1 MSQFTNVNH
10 QDTPLHQLPRLL
22 YIGDVPIT
30 NTFAGAALLYRLLAF
45 YPSDKLV
52 IICSVTPGM
61 KTLPGVKYYHWG
73 ARFPRLLQT
82 RFASVYCLWHFWR
95 HKQIPSLITKVADSF
110 QPEAV
115 LSVSHVNA
123 WLSAWRLSVARSISF
138 HLIAHDDYA
147 FTQLLPKIARP
158 WAERRF
164 AEAYRGASSRF
175 CISPAMAEIYR
186 QRYGEPAEVM
196 YPTRN
201 LTTSSYDQV
210 ACRTTRETTSLTFAY
225 AGSIHGDSTFS
236 QIISFARIVGE
247 LGHRLL
253 IFTPQYIDLAARANA
268 ASVLLDARAP
278 LPVEEL
284 FDRLRKEADCL
295 VVVQSHDAERA
306 EISTLFPTKF
316 ADYSAMGLPIFVWAP
331 VYSALVDFIKEY
343 ADCAEVVT
351 DANIDAVKLGIMRVA
366 ASPERRRQLAENAMQ
381 IGKNCFS
388 PEMAWALFKAA
399 LLRTRLKSVIG
410 KPDSL

>member
-1 MSQFTNVNH
+1 MNEVFTNLNYR
-10 QDTPLHQLPRLL
+10 DTSLHLGQLPRLL
-22 YIGDVPIT
+22 YIGDVPVT
-30 NTFAGAALLYRLLAF
+30 NTFAGGALLYRLLTF
-45 YPSDKLV
+45 YPADKLV

-73 ARFPRLLQT
+73 ARFPRLLHT
-82 RFASVYCLWHFWR
+82 RFSSLYCLWHFWR
-95 HKQIPSLITKVADSF
+95 HNQILPLLTKVADLF

-123 WLSAWRLSVARSISF
+123 WLSAWRLSVARSIPF

-164 AEAYRGASSRF
+164 AEAYRGARSRF

-186 QRYGEPAEVM
+186 QRYDEPAEVM
-196 YPTRN
+196 YPIRD
-201 LTTSSYDQV
+201 LATSSYDQI
-210 ACRTTRETTSLTFAY
+210 ACRTIHATGSLTFAY
-225 AGSIHGDSTFS
+225 AGSIHGESTFS
-236 QIISFARIVGE
+236 QIISFARITGE
-247 LGHRLL
+247 LGHRMLV
-253 IFTPQYIDLAARANA
+253 FTPQYIDLAARAKA

-295 VVVQSHDAERA
+295 VVVQSHDADRL

-316 ADYSAMGLPIFVWAP
+316 ADYSATGLPIIVWAP
-331 VYSALVDFIKEY
+331 VYSALVDFLKEY
-343 ADCAEVVT
+343 ADCAELVT
-351 DANIDAVKLGIMRVA
+351 DANVDLVRLAIMRLA
-366 ASPERRRQLAENAMQ
+366 ASPERRRQLAKNAMQ

-388 PEMAWALFKAA
+388 PEIAWTLFKAA
-399 LLRTRLKSVIG
+399 LLRTRLKA
-410 KPDSL
+410 